1 MVWAGTSD
9 LVIEYLRPRCHDI
22 SVTRISICA
31 SSGLKGT
38 SLISSE
44 TVTSYLERLAS
55 KAPTPGGGAAAA
67 MQVAQGAAL
76 VSMVAEFTAGP
87 RFRDVEAEA
96 EQIAKRA
103 RILMRSALYAAQEDE
118 RCFGQLSNAYRIPKD
133 QTVQRS
139 AAIQEATVV
148 ASEPLVS
155 TVEISAVVVTLAQR
169 LLVIGNPSVLS
180 DVAAAAEAAR
190 AATRTAVVTLQMN
203 IAALNDQKHRERL
216 SDTVNQAMATIAEA
230 ELLSDQVRA
239 AVTV

>member
-1 MVWAGTSD
+1 M
-9 LVIEYLRPRCHDI
+9 
-22 SVTRISICA
+22 
-31 SSGLKGT
+31 
-38 SLISSE
+38 ISSE

-87 RFRDVEAEA
+87 RFRDIEAEA

-118 RCFGQLSNAYRIPKD
+118 RCFGQLSSAYRMPKD

-139 AAIQEATVV
+139 AAIQEATVI

-169 LLVIGNPSVLS
+169 LLAIGNPSVLS

-190 AATRTAVVTLQMN
+190 AATRTAVITLEMN
-203 IAALNDQKHRERL
+203 IAALHEQKHRDRL
-216 SDTVNQAMATIAEA
+216 SDTVRQAMTTIAEA
-230 ELLSDQVRA
+230 EQLSDQVRA

>member
-1 MVWAGTSD
+1 MAYTGALD
-9 LVIEYLRPRCHDI
+9 LATEYLRLHCPDSTANQI
-22 SVTRISICA
+22 GICA
-31 SSGLKGT
+31 SSGPKGT

-87 RFRDVEAEA
+87 RFHDVEAEA

-118 RCFGQLSNAYRIPKD
+118 RCFGQLSSAYRMPKD

-139 AAIQEATVV
+139 AAIQEATVI

-169 LLVIGNPSVLS
+169 LLAIGNPSVLS

-190 AATRTAVVTLQMN
+190 AATRTAVITLEMN
-203 IAALNDQKHRERL
+203 IAALHEQKHRDRL
-216 SDTVNQAMATIAEA
+216 SDTVRQAMTTIAEA
-230 ELLSDQVRA
+230 EQLSDQVRA

>member
-1 MVWAGTSD
+1 M
-9 LVIEYLRPRCHDI
+9 
-22 SVTRISICA
+22 
-31 SSGLKGT
+31 
-38 SLISSE
+38 ISSE

-87 RFRDVEAEA
+87 RFRDVEVEA
-96 EQIAKRA
+96 EQIAKHA
-103 RILMRSALYAAQEDE
+103 RVLMRSALSAAQEDE
-118 RCFGQLSNAYRIPKD
+118 RCFGQLSSAYRMPKD
-133 QTVQRS
+133 QAAQRS

-155 TVEISAVVVTLAQR
+155 TVEISAVVTTLAQR
-169 LLVIGNPSVLS
+169 LLAIGNPSVRS

-190 AATRTAVVTLQMN
+190 AATRTAVVTLEMN
-203 IAALNDQKHRERL
+203 IAALSDQKHRERL
-216 SDTVNQAMATIAEA
+216 GETVNQAMTTIAEA

>member
-1 MVWAGTSD
+1 M
-9 LVIEYLRPRCHDI
+9 
-22 SVTRISICA
+22 
-31 SSGLKGT
+31 
-38 SLISSE
+38 ISSE

-87 RFRDVEAEA
+87 RFREAEAEA
-96 EQIAKRA
+96 EQIAQRA
-103 RILMRSALYAAQEDE
+103 RILMHSALHAAQEDE
-118 RCFGQLSNAYRIPKD
+118 RCFGQLSSAYRMPKD
-133 QTVQRS
+133 QTAQRS
-139 AAIQEATVV
+139 AAVQEATVV

-155 TVEISAVVVTLAQR
+155 TVEISVVVVTLAQR
-169 LLVIGNPSVLS
+169 LLTIGNPSVLS

-190 AATRTAVVTLQMN
+190 AATRTAVITLEMN
-203 IAALNDQKHRERL
+203 IAALTEQKHRERL
-216 SDTVNQAMATIAEA
+216 RDTVKQAMATIAEA